1 MFLAMLALDF
11 DLKPGVINVLLDYVL
26 KINNN
31 KLTKAFIETI
41 ATQWKR
47 SKIETVEDAMD
58 IAEKEYKSRK
68 GVTKKDTN
76 MTKPVWFDK
85 DITSEKASDSE
96 QAEIDKMLDDI
107 K

>member
-1 MFLAMLALDF
+1 M
-11 DLKPGVINVLLDYVL
+11 Y
-26 KINNN
+26 
-31 KLTKAFIETI
+31 
-41 ATQWKR
+41 
-47 SKIETVEDAMD
+47 

-68 GVTKKDTN
+68 VTPKKETN

-96 QAEIDKMLDDI
+96 QAEIDKLLEDI